1 MNRLSIR
8 SIAAL
13 TLLALPAFAAQDA
26 KPKPAPHPLPAEK
39 APSAAPAANDAA
51 IVQKQRPSY
60 PLTSCVAC
68 AKPLPEKPV
77 EYVRDGRL
85 FRLDAEDCK
94 KAVDAEPAAMLKKID
109 AAVVSQQRPTYPL
122 KTSPVSDKPLDAN
135 AIDHVYGTRLVR
147 LASQDEVA
155 LFEKDP
161 ASAMKK
167 LDQAYIDAQ
176 LPSYPMKTCPVS
188 TEELGSD
195 PVNLLYGTKLVRF
208 CCKKC
213 MANFEKDPQKFVQAM
228 SK

>member
-1 MNRLSIR
+1 MNQPSILFV
-8 SIAAL
+8 AAL
-13 TLLALPAFAAQDA
+13 TLLALPAFAVQDA
-26 KPKPAPHPLPAEK
+26 KPKPAPHPVPAEK
-39 APSAAPAANDAA
+39 APSAASDGT
-51 IVQKQRPSY
+51 IIQKQRPSY

-68 AKPLPEKPV
+68 AKPLPEKPF

-94 KAVDAEPAAMLKKID
+94 KTVDAEPAAMLKKID

-155 LFEKDP
+155 LFEKDS

-188 TEELGSD
+188 TEELGAE
-195 PVNLLYGTKLVRF
+195 PVNYLYGTKLVRF
-208 CCKKC
+208 CCKECRGK
-213 MANFEKDPQKFVQAM
+213 FEKDPQKFVLAL